1 MLKRVLV
8 GATLLAVVVG
18 CGWYDL
24 SRPGESGWALA
35 ALGAALFVTALWELL
50 VMTQAKRSRRVLG
63 TVAGLAWMALLVAG
77 TLLPSVVWQRVAVL
91 LTWGSVVSGLLMGCQ
106 VRAGP
111 GPTSHR
117 LSQSLWFS
125 VPYVAGLACLV
136 ALALDG
142 YAGWAVGVALCAK
155 SSDIGAYFAG
165 KSLGRHKLAPLVSP
179 NKTLEGAAGGVV
191 LAALV
196 GAFLL
201 PAVSDLALPGGAW
214 GAAAHGAVV
223 ALLAM
228 LSDLTES
235 LIKRSRDVKDSGT
248 WFGESGGA
256 LDLADS
262 LLLVG
267 PFALAYTAVLA

>member
-8 GATLLAVVVG
+8 GATLLAVVVS

-24 SRPGESGWALA
+24 SRSGEPGWALA
-35 ALGAALFVTALWELL
+35 GLGAALFITALWELL
-50 VMTQAKRSRRVLG
+50 AMTQAKRSRRVLG
-63 TVAGLAWMALLVAG
+63 MVAG
-77 TLLPSVVWQRVAVL
+77 TAWLALLITGTLRPWTAWQRVADL
-91 LTWGSVVSGLLMGCQ
+91 LTWASVVTGLLIGGQ

-125 VPYVAGLACLV
+125 VPYVGGLACLV
-136 ALALDG
+136 ALALAG
-142 YAGWAVGVALCAK
+142 HAGWAVGVALCAK

-165 KSLGRHKLAPLVSP
+165 KTWGRNKLAPLVSP
-179 NKTLEGAAGGVV
+179 NKTVEGAVGGVV
-191 LAALV
+191 LSAAV
-196 GAFLL
+196 GAWLL
-201 PAVSDLALPGGAW
+201 PAVGGLPLPGGVW

-267 PFALAYTAVLA
+267 PCALAYTAVLA